1 MAIDA
6 VKQISMEELIME
18 HKLYLLTGAAGFLGS
33 NICAQLLERGDHVR
47 AFVLNGDPAAK
58 YIPDEVEQFEGNLCS
73 KDDCLKFFD
82 VEPGTQTVCIHCASM
97 VTVNPSYS
105 EKLMAVNVDGTDN
118 ILAAMKAHPECE
130 KFVYVSSTGAIPEL
144 PKGKRISEVRHF
156 YPYDDDL
163 VVGWYSKT
171 KAIATQHVLD
181 AAEAGMNACVVHP
194 SGILGPNDKAVGE
207 TTKTV
212 IKIIKGE
219 MPVGMQGSFNLCDV
233 RDLAAGCI
241 AAADKGRKGECYIL
255 ANEEVTLREL
265 CTMLDQELHCG
276 TCKVYLPLGIAKKI
290 AAALERKA
298 AHGGKPPMLT
308 TFSVYNLERN
318 NSFDYSK
325 AQRELGYRTRPY
337 AETLHDEAVWLK
349 AEGKLA

>member
-1 MAIDA
+1 
-6 VKQISMEELIME
+6 ME

-255 ANEEVTLREL
+255 ANEEVTLKEL

>member
-1 MAIDA
+1 
-6 VKQISMEELIME
+6 ME

-255 ANEEVTLREL
+255 ANEEVTLKEL

-349 AEGKLA
+349 AGGKLA

>member
-1 MAIDA
+1 
-6 VKQISMEELIME
+6 MEQ
-18 HKLYLLTGAAGFLGS
+18 KLYLLTGAAGFLGS
-33 NICAQLLERGDHVR
+33 NICAQLLERGDRVR
-47 AFVLNGDPAAK
+47 AFVLSGDPAAK
-58 YIPDEVEQFEGNLCS
+58 FIPEGVEQFEGNLCS
-73 KDDCLKFFD
+73 KDDCMKFFD
-82 VEPGTQTVCIHCASM
+82 VEPGTQTICIHCASM

-118 ILAAMKAHPECE
+118 ILAAVKAHPECE
-130 KFVYVSSTGAIPEL
+130 KLVYVSSTGAIPEL
-144 PKGKRISEVRHF
+144 PKGKRISEVSHF
-156 YPYDDDL
+156 YPYDDAL

-181 AAEAGMNACVVHP
+181 AAKAGVNACVVHP

-255 ANEEVTLREL
+255 ANEEVTLKEM

-276 TCKVYLPLGIAKKI
+276 ACKAYLPLGIAKRI
-290 AAALERKA
+290 AAMLEHKA
-298 AHGGKPPMLT
+298 AHGGKPPMMT

-325 AQRELGYRTRPY
+325 AQRELGYHTRPY

-349 AEGKLA
+349 AEGKV

>member
-1 MAIDA
+1 
-6 VKQISMEELIME
+6 ME

-144 PKGKRISEVRHF
+144 PKGKRISVVRHF

-255 ANEEVTLREL
+255 ANEEVTLKEL

>member
-1 MAIDA
+1 
-6 VKQISMEELIME
+6 ME

-33 NICAQLLERGDHVR
+33 NICALLLDRGVHVR
-47 AFVLNGDPAAK
+47 ALVLNGDPAAK
-58 YIPDEVEQFEGNLCS
+58 FIPDEVEQFEGNLCS

-105 EKLMAVNVDGTDN
+105 EKLMAVNVDGTDI
-118 ILAAMKAHPECE
+118 ILADMKAHPECE

-255 ANEEVTLREL
+255 ANEEVTLKEL

>member
-1 MAIDA
+1 
-6 VKQISMEELIME
+6 ME

-58 YIPDEVEQFEGNLCS
+58 YIPDEVERFEGNLCS

-255 ANEEVTLREL
+255 ANEEVTLKEL

>member
-1 MAIDA
+1 M
-6 VKQISMEELIME
+6 
-18 HKLYLLTGAAGFLGS
+18 LTGAAGFLGS

-255 ANEEVTLREL
+255 ANEEVTLKEL

>member
-1 MAIDA
+1 
-6 VKQISMEELIME
+6 
-18 HKLYLLTGAAGFLGS
+18 
-33 NICAQLLERGDHVR
+33 
-47 AFVLNGDPAAK
+47 
-58 YIPDEVEQFEGNLCS
+58 
-73 KDDCLKFFD
+73 
-82 VEPGTQTVCIHCASM
+82 
-97 VTVNPSYS
+97 
-105 EKLMAVNVDGTDN
+105 
-118 ILAAMKAHPECE
+118 MKAHPECE

-255 ANEEVTLREL
+255 ANEEVTLKEL

>member
-1 MAIDA
+1 
-6 VKQISMEELIME
+6 ME

-144 PKGKRISEVRHF
+144 PKGQRISEVRHF

-255 ANEEVTLREL
+255 ANEEVTLKEL

>member
-1 MAIDA
+1 
-6 VKQISMEELIME
+6 ME

-144 PKGKRISEVRHF
+144 PKGKSISELRHF
-156 YPYDDDL
+156 YPYDGDL

-255 ANEEVTLREL
+255 ANEEVTLKEL

>member
-1 MAIDA
+1 
-6 VKQISMEELIME
+6 ME

-118 ILAAMKAHPECE
+118 ILAAMKTHPECE

-255 ANEEVTLREL
+255 ANEEVTLKEL

>member
-1 MAIDA
+1 
-6 VKQISMEELIME
+6 ME

-47 AFVLNGDPAAK
+47 AFVLNGDPADK

-255 ANEEVTLREL
+255 ANEEVTLKEL

>member
-1 MAIDA
+1 
-6 VKQISMEELIME
+6 ME

-181 AAEAGMNACVVHP
+181 AAEAGMFACVVHP

-212 IKIIKGE
+212 IKIIKGV

-255 ANEEVTLREL
+255 ANEEVTLKEL

-290 AAALERKA
+290 AAALERDA
-298 AHGGKPPMLT
+298 AHGGKPPMLAA
-308 TFSVYNLERN
+308 FSVYNLERN

>member
-1 MAIDA
+1 
-6 VKQISMEELIME
+6 
-18 HKLYLLTGAAGFLGS
+18 
-33 NICAQLLERGDHVR
+33 
-47 AFVLNGDPAAK
+47 
-58 YIPDEVEQFEGNLCS
+58 
-73 KDDCLKFFD
+73 
-82 VEPGTQTVCIHCASM
+82 
-97 VTVNPSYS
+97 
-105 EKLMAVNVDGTDN
+105 
-118 ILAAMKAHPECE
+118 
-130 KFVYVSSTGAIPEL
+130 
-144 PKGKRISEVRHF
+144 
-156 YPYDDDL
+156 
-163 VVGWYSKT
+163 
-171 KAIATQHVLD
+171 
-181 AAEAGMNACVVHP
+181 MNACVVHP

-255 ANEEVTLREL
+255 ANEEVTLKEL

>member
-1 MAIDA
+1 
-6 VKQISMEELIME
+6 MEN
-18 HKLYLLTGAAGFLGS
+18 KLYLLTGAAGFLGS
-33 NICAQLLERGDHVR
+33 NICAQLLERGDCVR
-47 AFVLNGDPAAK
+47 AFVLSGDPAAK
-58 YIPDEVEQFEGNLCS
+58 FIPEGAEQFQGNLCS
-73 KDDCLKFFD
+73 ADDCMKFFD
-82 VEPGTQTVCIHCASM
+82 VEPGTETVCIHCASM

-118 ILAAMKAHPECE
+118 ILAAMKAHPEC
-130 KFVYVSSTGAIPEL
+130 KKLVYVSSTGAIPEQ
-144 PKGKRISEVRHF
+144 PKGKRISEVNHF
-156 YPYDDDL
+156 YPYDDRL

-181 AAEAGMNACVVHP
+181 AAKAGLNACVVHP
-194 SGILGPNDKAVGE
+194 SGILGPNDNAVGE
-207 TTKTV
+207 TTKTI

-241 AAADKGRKGECYIL
+241 AAADRGRRGECYIL
-255 ANEEVTLREL
+255 ANEEVTLKEM
-265 CTMLDQELHCG
+265 CTMLDRELHCG
-276 TCKVYLPLGIAKKI
+276 TCKAYLPLDIAKKI
-290 AAALERKA
+290 AAMLERQA
-298 AHGGKPPMLT
+298 AHGGKPPLMT

-325 AQRELGYRTRPY
+325 ARKELGYHTRPY

-349 AEGKLA
+349 AEGKI

>member
-1 MAIDA
+1 
-6 VKQISMEELIME
+6 ME

-255 ANEEVTLREL
+255 ANEEVTLKEL

-298 AHGGKPPMLT
+298 AHGGKPPMMT

>member
-1 MAIDA
+1 
-6 VKQISMEELIME
+6 MEQ
-18 HKLYLLTGAAGFLGS
+18 KLYLLTGAAGFLGS
-33 NICAQLLERGDHVR
+33 NICTQLLERGDRVR
-47 AFVLNGDPAAK
+47 AFVLSGDPAAK
-58 YIPDEVEQFEGNLCS
+58 FIPEGVEQFEGNLCS
-73 KDDCLKFFD
+73 KDDCMKFFD

-105 EKLMAVNVDGTDN
+105 EKLMSVNVDGTDN

-130 KFVYVSSTGAIPEL
+130 KLVYVSSTGAIPEL
-144 PKGKRISEVRHF
+144 PKGKRIREVHHF
-156 YPYDDDL
+156 YPYDDAL

-255 ANEEVTLREL
+255 ANEEVTLKEL
-265 CTMLDQELHCG
+265 CTMLDHELHCG
-276 TCKVYLPLGIAKKI
+276 TCKAYLPLGIAKKI

-298 AHGGKPPMLT
+298 AHGGKPPMMT

-325 AQRELGYRTRPY
+325 AQRELGYHTRPY

>member
-1 MAIDA
+1 
-6 VKQISMEELIME
+6 ME
-18 HKLYLLTGAAGFLGS
+18 HKLYLLTDAAGFLGS

-58 YIPDEVEQFEGNLCS
+58 YIPDEVERFEGNLCS

-255 ANEEVTLREL
+255 ANEEVTLKEL

>member
-1 MAIDA
+1 
-6 VKQISMEELIME
+6 ME

-82 VEPGTQTVCIHCASM
+82 VGPGTQTVCIHCASM

-255 ANEEVTLREL
+255 ANEEVTLKEL

-318 NSFDYSK
+318 NCFDCSK
-325 AQRELGYRTRPY
+325 ARNELGFAPRPY
-337 AETLHDEAVWLK
+337 AETLHDTAAWLK
-349 AEGKLA
+349 TTGKIH

>member
-1 MAIDA
+1 
-6 VKQISMEELIME
+6 ME

-207 TTKTV
+207 TTKMV

-255 ANEEVTLREL
+255 ANEEVTLKEL